1 MRSRSAPSFCRLD
14 EQCNSAE
21 ATGDQGHS
29 GQLPFHSDLSVKAA
43 DNKEVSLCLTKAATR
58 RNLLGGFATNKKEN
72 VSPNRRV
79 SVAIGVHFDL
89 R

>member
-29 GQLPFHSDLSVKAA
+29 GQLPFRSDLSVKAA
-43 DNKEVSLCLTKAATR
+43 DNKEVFCLTKAATR
-58 RNLLGGFATNKKEN
+58 RNLLGGFATNKEEN
-72 VSPNRRV
+72 VSPDRRV